1 MRPGDETLPGSPDV
15 GRYNAGGTF
24 SVRRY
29 LAFLLLAVVPGLGC
43 VGSTRPT
50 AATTAPRVV
59 LEAPTRVPIRVVQN
73 ITLVQATINR
83 TYSATLIVDTGA
95 QSTVISPAVVKQL
108 GMVINPDAPRRQ
120 VSVVGGQKVEMP
132 FVKLAVLR
140 VGAARME
147 DLEVGVLDVT
157 PKSRGIHGLLGAD
170 FLHQFRL
177 ILDRGESVMQLEP
190 LK

>member
-1 MRPGDETLPGSPDV
+1 M
-15 GRYNAGGTF
+15 
-24 SVRRY
+24 RRY
-29 LAFLLLAVVPGLGC
+29 LAFLLLVVVPGLGC
-43 VGSTRPT
+43 AGSTRPT
-50 AATTAPRVV
+50 AAPTSPKVV

-73 ITLVQATINR
+73 ITLVQATLNKA
-83 TYSATLIVDTGA
+83 YSATLIVDTGA

-108 GMVINPDAPRRQ
+108 GLVINPDGPRRE

-147 DLEVGVLDVT
+147 DFEVGVLDVT

-177 ILDRGESVMQLEP
+177 ILDRSESVMQLEP